1 MTEGG
6 THPHPAYWG
15 CLVYPMGTLPEI
27 REGGQGALIG
37 DEVAAAGT
45 TGEPLG
51 VVTDIHGESFGDGV
65 GDTITVLPAAVTL
78 STGDR
83 YPVAD
88 LVLLR
93 RADS

>member
-1 MTEGG
+1 MHPSYGNCPDCG
-6 THPHPAYWG
+6 TPGCRFGMQPA
-15 CLVYPMGTLPEI
+15 V
-27 REGGQGALIG
+27 LIG
-37 DEVAAAGT
+37 DEVALSADDHR
-45 TGEPLG
+45 EPLG
-51 VVTDIHGESFGDGV
+51 TVTDVHGESFGDGP

-93 RADS
+93 RADQ

>member
-1 MTEGG
+1 MGQGG
-6 THPHPAYWG
+6 THPYYRHECHLTDT
-15 CLVYPMGTLPEI
+15 CLARGPIVL
-27 REGGQGALIG
+27 LG
-37 DEVAAAGT
+37 DEVATVSHGAAVGA
-45 TGEPLG
+45 
-51 VVTDIHGESFGDGV
+51 VTDIHGETFGDGV

-93 RADS
+93 RAGE

>member
-1 MTEGG
+1 MGAGG
-6 THPHPAYWG
+6 HPR
-15 CLVYPMGTLPEI
+15 YPFWRLANGLTTSD
-27 REGGQGALIG
+27 GAALIG
-37 DEVAAAGT
+37 DEVAHGND
-45 TGEPLG
+45 LYVSIG
-51 VVTDIHGESFGDGV
+51 VVTDIHGETFGDGT

-93 RADS
+93 RADQ

>member
-1 MTEGG
+1 MATI
-6 THPHPAYWG
+6 THPQYATAYASRENM
-15 CLVYPMGTLPEI
+15 LLLTLEA
-27 REGGQGALIG
+27 RIG
-37 DEVAAAGT
+37 DEVSAAEGT
-45 TGEPLG
+45 FTPLG

-93 RADS
+93 RSEQ